1 MSLLP
6 SSPTVET
13 RFRCGYS
20 DFFIKLTEPA
30 RAGFQCNFAKSLG
43 AMPFNC
49 GVVIVAVA
57 IVVQAD
63 LQWAYDLLDIV
74 IVRPEA
80 VIIYVSC
87 QLRHVRESI
96 VHRLCR

>member
-1 MSLLP
+1 ML
-6 SSPTVET
+6 SSDVET

-20 DFFIKLTEPA
+20 DFFINLTEPA

-57 IVVQAD
+57 D

-74 IVRPEA
+74 VVRPEA
-80 VIIYVSC
+80 AIIYVSC
-87 QLRHVRESI
+87 QLGHVRESI
-96 VHRLCR
+96 VHRLCH

>member
-1 MSLLP
+1 ML
-6 SSPTVET
+6 SSDVET

-30 RAGFQCNFAKSLG
+30 RAGFQCNFAQSLG
-43 AMPFNC
+43 AMPFIC

-63 LQWAYDLLDIV
+63 LQ
-74 IVRPEA
+74 
-80 VIIYVSC
+80 
-87 QLRHVRESI
+87 
-96 VHRLCR
+96 